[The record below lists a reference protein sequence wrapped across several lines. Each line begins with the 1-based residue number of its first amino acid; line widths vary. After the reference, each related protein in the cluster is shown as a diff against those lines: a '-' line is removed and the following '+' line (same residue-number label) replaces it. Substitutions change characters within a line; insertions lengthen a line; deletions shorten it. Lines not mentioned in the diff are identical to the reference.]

1 MEGFFPA
8 GGIMKKPPSWKVRR
22 KFFAFTIGFAAA
34 MTLYVALRWDDL
46 IIARELIVMATAL
59 WLGVLGFYTTGA
71 TLEDI
76 QLHGKYKAYEGEYY
90 DGREEH

>member
-1 MEGFFPA
+1 MERITSS
-8 GGIMKKPPSWKVRR
+8 GGTVRTSPSWKIRR
-22 KFFAFTIGFAAA
+22 RFFAFTVGFSAAL
-34 MTLYVALRWDDL
+34 TLYVAFMWDDL

-76 QLHGKYKAYEGEYY
+76 QLNGKYKDYKGEEYEGTK
-90 DGREEH
+90 

>member
-1 MEGFFPA
+1 M
-8 GGIMKKPPSWKVRR
+8 
-22 KFFAFTIGFAAA
+22 
-34 MTLYVALRWDDL
+34 WDDL

-76 QLHGKYKAYEGEYY
+76 QLNGKYKDYKGEEYEGTK
-90 DGREEH
+90 